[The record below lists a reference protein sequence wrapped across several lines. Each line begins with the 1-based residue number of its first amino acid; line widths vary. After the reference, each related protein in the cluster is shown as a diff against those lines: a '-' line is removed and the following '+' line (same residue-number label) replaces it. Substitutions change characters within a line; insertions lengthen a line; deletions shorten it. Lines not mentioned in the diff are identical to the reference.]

1 MESQEENKMKYVV
14 LVSHGE
20 FAKGLANALSML
32 AGEKKEVIAVGLE
45 NGKTADEFAE
55 VFKEAVSPITE
66 DDEIILLG
74 DLIGGSPLTT
84 ALNAINE
91 KGFTN
96 NTVVLGGMNL
106 PLALTTV
113 LMKDNLDKEMLP
125 QAVLGEAHEALKE
138 FKLASEDDDEEDDI

>member
-1 MESQEENKMKYVV
+1 MKYVV

-20 FAKGLANALSML
+20 FAKGLANALAML

-55 VFKEAVSPITE
+55 VFKEAVSSITAE
-66 DDEIILLG
+66 DEIILLG

-84 ALNAINE
+84 ALNV
-91 KGFTN
+91 N

-138 FKLASEDDDEEDDI
+138 FKFASEDDDEEDDI

>member
-1 MESQEENKMKYVV
+1 MKYVV

-45 NGKTADEFAE
+45 NEFAE
-55 VFKEAVSPITE
+55 VFKEAVSPITGE
-66 DDEIILLG
+66 DEIILLG

-84 ALNAINE
+84 ALNVINE
-91 KGFTN
+91 KGLTD

-113 LMKDNLDKEMLP
+113 LMKDNMDKEMLP

-138 FKLASEDDDEEDDI
+138 FKLASDDDEEDDI

>member
-1 MESQEENKMKYVV
+1 MLECNHRRRRKMKYVV

-55 VFKEAVSPITE
+55 VFKEAVSPITGE
-66 DDEIILLG
+66 DEIILLG

-84 ALNAINE
+84 ALNVINE
-91 KGFTN
+91 KGLTD
-96 NTVVLGGMNL
+96 NTVVLGG
-106 PLALTTV
+106 
-113 LMKDNLDKEMLP
+113 
-125 QAVLGEAHEALKE
+125 
-138 FKLASEDDDEEDDI
+138 